1 LVHELAEL
9 AVRARRPASAA
20 QCPLTGH
27 ADVRLWQHLRPCR
40 VWNPFDGC
48 HWQVTCLS
56 SDQRDP
62 NCKSKTANTSRSDGH
77 YGRAPASRRQRT
89 AGSAQWK
96 RQPASLQAQAGD
108 VAPQTY
114 HEVMRQL
121 SEEARRRAG
130 ESARPRAHTDRPV
143 PDRRRLSVITGLRRL
158 RRTHGMLRRSSAA
171 PSERLH
177 LPPELRL
184 RRHRQFA
191 PRRGLVRK
199 HCGF

>member
-114 HEVMRQL
+114 HEVMRRL

-130 ESARPRAHTDRPV
+130 ESARPRAHTGSARA
-143 PDRRRLSVITGLRRL
+143 R
-158 RRTHGMLRRSSAA
+158 SAA
-171 PSERLH
+171 PIGDHGLAPLTSYTWHVTAIVGGAER
-177 LPPELRL
+177 
-184 RRHRQFA
+184 A
-191 PRRGLVRK
+191 PSPSARATTQATPAICAAPGT
-199 HCGF
+199 CP